1 VTARTWWFVAQGE
14 FGMRQYVA
22 AYPVTQ
28 ADAEAGIVR
37 ATGSRPERVW
47 PFRRAEDV
55 IGERY
60 RHGRRA

>member
-1 VTARTWWFVAQGE
+1 
-14 FGMRQYVA
+14 MRQYVA